1 MNSPLPASFHSH
13 REKIKA
19 WPVSEPRYGYA
30 TAEWMISMSDGSVE
44 RFASRFDALCF
55 VNDHGAP
62 DLKAQLAASLRET
75 QERTAYQFE
84 AEDNDRIYA
93 VDPDEVD

>member
-1 MNSPLPASFHSH
+1 MNLHH

-30 TAEWMISMSDGSVE
+30 TSEWMVSLSDGSVE

-62 DLKAQLAASLRET
+62 SLKAQLEASLRET
-75 QERTAYQFE
+75 QERDDYRFE
-84 AEDNDRIYA
+84 EQDNERTYEEIDNG
-93 VDPDEVD
+93 